1 MAAAGSI
8 WINGNAFHYI
18 DALVREKIFTGQ
30 YIGPAWNARPGSVWI
45 EGNLLRYINE
55 AGTEI
60 RQLSGKPAQVGLVG
74 RPGSIWVEDD
84 KLYWI
89 GEVNPDYKFYAYD
102 ETVLPPGGHPMI
114 EISIAGAITVD
125 VCWHNNRVHVAR
137 HSGTQFLV
145 ESYAA
150 DLTGVQ
156 IHFGTTLSGGN
167 AGGRL
172 ASWNGQLWACW
183 RDENDGGHLRNIYTG
198 EEHLLGIVGGQR
210 PFAIGDG
217 YCAYLYEG
225 SLRNAYIRDL
235 DSPSVVA
242 GNQVF
247 GDSAAT
253 GLSHMEGSIAKTWD
267 SMRNLYPW
275 GLNFA
280 IAGPYTM
287 GQGFYDDGLVGRFA
301 NINDKQFSLQRA
313 ELLNDQ
319 RLSFN
324 GQYCA
329 VIAWSPGRATY
340 LSLISEYDLIPLE
353 DTTQPIPVDQ
363 IQPLVGK
370 WAMMWYEQ
378 KGPPESLGM
387 ALPPGN
393 MEIAVYTANYTSAPR
408 PRPTVVMTDGT
419 FINPLYLVRLG
430 SEGQHDE
437 AGIANME
444 AMAWDLYHQGYQVL
458 FYWDARDIPI
468 YPNLPPDTIWE
479 QNAYCGVNESI
490 QNFEAFLE
498 SKAGEILGRYP
509 YLVFTIQSF
518 NTNSS
523 LLTEPTRA
531 IPPVQR
537 ICQRWRE
544 VYGERMAGVTIF
556 NNSGRDDPGSGNG
569 GLTTNPQWIPHWEK
583 LFSGVTGLPSIF
595 SHISGGG
602 GSTMT
607 IEIFEFPAQVSRS
620 DQKGLPIFFDITS
633 ERPVLRIEAGL
644 KDTYGNPV
652 EKPFIMEFSVSE
664 NDDKDGRY
672 MRQLAFKPV
681 RDGVFHPYIKATD
694 DQGRECVQTAEG
706 TVEVYSTT

>member
-1 MAAAGSI
+1 MATQAGSI
-8 WINGNAFHYI
+8 WINGNDFYYI
-18 DALVREKIFTGQ
+18 DETVHGKFFTGR

-45 EGNLLRYINE
+45 EANLIRYINE

-60 RQLSGKPAQVGLVG
+60 RQLSGKPEQVGFVG
-74 RPGSIWVEDD
+74 KPGSIWVEGD
-84 KLYWI
+84 KLCWL
-89 GEVNPDYKFYAYD
+89 GDVNPDYKFYAYD
-102 ETVLPPGGHPMI
+102 EAVLPPGGHPMI
-114 EISIAGAITVD
+114 ELSIPGAITVD
-125 VCWHNNRVHVAR
+125 VCWHGGRVFVAR
-137 HSGTQFLV
+137 HSPPDYIV
-145 ESYAA
+145 ESYDANLA
-150 DLTGVQ
+150 DRQEHFITGV
-156 IHFGTTLSGGN
+156 SGN
-167 AGGRL
+167 AAGRL
-172 ASWNGQLWACW
+172 TEHGGHLWTCW
-183 RDENDGGHLRNIYTG
+183 RDTNDNGMLRNLSTG
-198 EEHLLGIVGGQR
+198 MEYFLGLVGGQR

-217 YCAYLYEG
+217 HLAYLYEG
-225 SLRNAYIRDL
+225 SLRNAYIRPL
-235 DSPSVVA
+235 DNA
-242 GNQVF
+242 GEIISNQLF
-247 GDSAAT
+247 ADSAAT
-253 GLSHMEGSIAKTWD
+253 GLSHMEGSTARTWD

-280 IAGPYTM
+280 ISGPYTM
-287 GQGFYDDGLVGRFA
+287 AQGFYDDGLIGRFSSA
-301 NINDKQFSLQRA
+301 DDKQFSLQRS

-340 LSLISEYDLIPLE
+340 LSIISEFDLIPLE
-353 DTTQPIPVDQ
+353 DMTQPIPIDQ

-378 KGPPESLGM
+378 KGPPESLGA

-393 MEIAVYTANYTSAPR
+393 MEIAVYTANYTSDPR
-408 PRPTVVMTDGT
+408 PRPTVVMTDGM

-444 AMAWDLYHQGYQVL
+444 AMAWDLYNQGHQVL

-509 YLVFTIQSF
+509 FLVFTVQSF
-518 NTNSS
+518 TTNSS
-523 LLTEPTRA
+523 LLKEPSRA
-531 IPPVQR
+531 IPPIQR

-544 VYGERMAGVTIF
+544 VYGERMVGISIF
-556 NNSGRDDPGSGNG
+556 NNSGRDDTQSGEG
-569 GLTTNPQWIPHWEK
+569 GLTSNPQLVPHWEK
-583 LFSGVTGLPSIF
+583 LYSGVTGLPSVF
-595 SHISGGG
+595 SHITGGG

-620 DQKGLPIFFDITS
+620 DKKGLPIFFDISS
-633 ERPVLRIEAGL
+633 ERPILKIEAGL
-644 KDTYGNPV
+644 KDTYGNLV
-652 EKPFIMEFSVSE
+652 EKPFVMEFEVSE

-681 RDGVFHPYIKATD
+681 RDGVFHPYIKAWD
-694 DQGRECVQTAEG
+694 DQGREVEQTAEG
-706 TVEVYSTT
+706 TVEVYST